1 MRQFRFFYSA
11 SIAIL
16 IAGLP
21 SFAYAENP
29 KLKVD
34 GDRLIY
40 DTENIE
46 DRESAD
52 IETSDVE
59 DLRALL
65 SANPA
70 ITTLVL
76 NSGGGSVWAA
86 SNIKDVVID
95 HELDTHV
102 DGDCDSSCVTVFL
115 AGVKRTM
122 SRGSRI
128 GFHQYFWNTG
138 SIERYYERNKDSE
151 GWDTPFDFASWI
163 YNDTQSEVYENLS
176 YMISRGVDASFA
188 VQTLRLPD
196 GDMWRPYRPVLLAAG
211 VLTE

>member
-1 MRQFRFFYSA
+1 MTQFRTVAITLALISSA
-11 SIAIL
+11 AC
-16 IAGLP
+16 A
-21 SFAYAENP
+21 FAENP
-29 KLKVD
+29 KLVVD
-34 GDRLIY
+34 GARLIY

-46 DRESAD
+46 DRDRAD
-52 IETSDVE
+52 IETGDVE
-59 DLRALL
+59 DMRAMLRAH
-65 SANPA
+65 PEVR
-70 ITTLVL
+70 TLVL

-86 SNIKDVVID
+86 NTLKDVVID
-95 HELDTHV
+95 HELDTHI

-115 AGVKRTM
+115 AGVNRTM

-138 SIERYYERNKDSE
+138 SIERYYERNKDNE

-176 YMISRGVDASFA
+176 YMISRGVDAKFA

-196 GDMWRPYRPVLLAAG
+196 GDMWRPYRPVLTAAG